1 MTSMTIKKFIELL
14 DKEETLALLNKLKL
28 SDKGATSLILRRI
41 NWVWYCLETIDKNKI
56 KNNSLIRFID
66 DSKEL
71 LNKFNSIES
80 IDIIK
85 LIKKLN
91 SLSLNIDG
99 LIDMST
105 VNYKLGTMLLR
116 VISSYK
122 LLLVRVH
129 DDNFRNMRI

>member
-1 MTSMTIKKFIELL
+1 MTSITVKKFIELL

-28 SDKGATSLILRRI
+28 SDKGATSLILSRI
-41 NWVWYCLETIDKNKI
+41 NWVWYCLENIDKNKI

-71 LNKFNSIES
+71 INKFNSIES

-105 VNYKLGTMLLR
+105 INYNIGTMLLR

-122 LLLVRVH
+122 LLLERVH
-129 DDNFRNMRI
+129 DDNFKNMRI